1 MSEARTPKKNETT
14 TDRGLG
20 LTTHRIDWLT
30 GHCDWSTHARRSFFL
45 KRFSSLKRQISP
57 LFIDFISFLSL
68 SFLISFLDL
77 SYEKIYLFSLKI
89 SFFHPSSSL
98 FFLDFIRSF
107 PLLQVLELSR
117 ATINR
122 LRELRLV
129 NSMNKGFLFLQV
141 LLLLKQL
148 KQEPRI
154 KPTQIHWGGRKA

>member
-1 MSEARTPKKNETT
+1 MNKEEREN
-14 TDRGLG
+14 L
-20 LTTHRIDWLT
+20 
-30 GHCDWSTHARRSFFL
+30 
-45 KRFSSLKRQISP
+45 
-57 LFIDFISFLSL
+57 
-68 SFLISFLDL
+68 
-77 SYEKIYLFSLKI
+77 
-89 SFFHPSSSL
+89 SL

-154 KPTQIHWGGRKA
+154 KPTQIH